1 MWRTGQGLRH
11 DTRARWPLVRCPT
24 GNRKRGETRGGGLI
38 GGRPRS
44 GKTGVRAMARRTD
57 PSSVPRR
64 PFIFPRSSCGER
76 IRSRL
81 ALVADHLADGVTVIN
96 YPFSKRNRTLPQIDA
111 HRPWR
116 VKFSLRR

>member
-1 MWRTGQGLRH
+1 MAYRAGQGLRH
-11 DTRARWPLVRCPT
+11 DTRARWPLDRCPT

-64 PFIFPRSSCGER
+64 PGMIPRSSCGER
-76 IRSRL
+76 IHSRV
-81 ALVADHLADGVTVIN
+81 ALVADYLADGVIMIN
-96 YPFSKRNRTLPQIDA
+96 YPFSKHNRTLP
-111 HRPWR
+111 
-116 VKFSLRR
+116 